1 MPYCYFLRG
10 YSILLILKEAIPIRT
25 DKKGYEDVFNFSWTK
40 LHDYLQENCPAFL
53 SVITATVCDVSP
65 PVLGK
70 SYQHILL
77 TAAVGLHGR
86 SQEMSLVQYL
96 VGFML
101 KHGGCTERDIER
113 LSKIGLCV
121 HPVTLHRKFKEWQHI
136 LDTCVIEARDSWSNG
151 AHTTYKI
158 IGDNWDKD
166 LLPSYRTS
174 DRRTMSL
181 HLFNIYAILDR
192 VTFAPENFE
201 RFYDQIDVA
210 TFIPSEEEQNQ
221 LTKELCFILS
231 TSIIENHPQMN
242 RVLKQAYPKH
252 LEHKFSSFAGQKTT
266 QYPLG
271 LRDCNENKTL
281 DVIQLLKELSK
292 RYVPCKDDSIVEPVF
307 FGGDRL
313 TDEGIQS
320 AQKAMKIADTPLER
334 LEGFVS
340 KIEDFH
346 RLMNFLKAIHKLTYN
361 TQSGPDRCT
370 VYYFRNVLNM
380 RNVKGKVCNSF
391 RAYKML
397 YYVVLDAVC
406 LLMFLTI
413 MNVETVEEQLP
424 MPENFAELTNSEK
437 VTRIDS
443 ISLNILRKW
452 FFEGKDYV
460 FKDLREIISNP
471 NHPDNY
477 WISNLQEDG
486 RLKCHYCDN
495 TYKFSNT
502 LQYHE
507 KKIHNVTIEKSKPKE
522 KKEDKDE
529 VYDYIVMLFRLTILL
544 KNLDSGIDMGDGER
558 VVRSAKYELPI
569 YNLTNKVKYVIG
581 SIHLTALTSGIL
593 PQHQRDR
600 LVANRFVNVQG
611 GKNNNISL
619 DEYLEMLNRDSK
631 VVATGHQTK
640 ESILQNSKD
649 YPHLVNIKDHFEDI
663 NGVRKRKG
671 FHHLPSYRNDVLKVL
686 TDLTEQGVLKQISD
700 RKLQCKV
707 LKPNRELF
715 SSAYKGLGTLIH
727 RHRPYTPFRRLRDP
741 MSKCKFDILM
751 SF

>member
-1 MPYCYFLRG
+1 MLRKSNVEQTVVETLCQ
-10 YSILLILKEAIPIRT
+10 YNPMLIIEGAAQIVKKEIAVVCKRGSGCPLQ
-25 DKKGYEDVFNFSWTK
+25 KKGYEDVFNFSWTK

-65 PVLGK
+65 PVLSK

-121 HPVTLHRKFKEWQHI
+121 HPVTLHRKLKEWQHI

-151 AHTTYKI
+151 AHTTYQI

-201 RFYDQIDVA
+201 RFHDQIDVA

-221 LTKELCFILS
+221 LSKELCFIIS

-252 LEHKFSSFAGQKTT
+252 LEHQFSTFAGQKTT

-271 LRDCNENKTL
+271 LRDCNEIKTQ
-281 DVIQLLKELSK
+281 DVIQLLKDLSK

-313 TDEGIQS
+313 TDERIQS
-320 AQKAMKIADTPLER
+320 AQEAMKNADTPLER

-346 RLMNFLKAIHKLTYN
+346 RLMNFLEAIHKLTYN

-397 YYVVLDAVC
+397 YYVILDAVC

-413 MNVETVEEQLP
+413 MNVETIEEQLP
-424 MPENFAELTNSEK
+424 LPENFAELTDSEK
-437 VTRIDS
+437 VTWIDS
-443 ISLNILRKW
+443 VSLKILRKW
-452 FFEGKDYV
+452 F
-460 FKDLREIISNP
+460 L
-471 NHPDNY
+471 
-477 WISNLQEDG
+477 
-486 RLKCHYCDN
+486 
-495 TYKFSNT
+495 
-502 LQYHE
+502 
-507 KKIHNVTIEKSKPKE
+507 
-522 KKEDKDE
+522 
-529 VYDYIVMLFRLTILL
+529 
-544 KNLDSGIDMGDGER
+544 
-558 VVRSAKYELPI
+558 A
-569 YNLTNKVKYVIG
+569 
-581 SIHLTALTSGIL
+581 HLS
-593 PQHQRDR
+593 
-600 LVANRFVNVQG
+600 
-611 GKNNNISL
+611 
-619 DEYLEMLNRDSK
+619 
-631 VVATGHQTK
+631 
-640 ESILQNSKD
+640 
-649 YPHLVNIKDHFEDI
+649 
-663 NGVRKRKG
+663 
-671 FHHLPSYRNDVLKVL
+671 
-686 TDLTEQGVLKQISD
+686 
-700 RKLQCKV
+700 
-707 LKPNRELF
+707 
-715 SSAYKGLGTLIH
+715 
-727 RHRPYTPFRRLRDP
+727 
-741 MSKCKFDILM
+741 
-751 SF
+751 